1 MTAHQIAWCSESFS
15 SLISKDRRQG
25 LGARDQEVRS
35 SGPPTPDPQHPS
47 MVQAKKALA
56 KKTRTRKARAVS
68 SGRSTDYQNFIG
80 GRWVP
85 SRSGEWIENRNP
97 ADVRDVVGRFP
108 LSTKE
113 DVDAAVMAAGEAFN
127 HWRRTPAPRRAEILF
142 RLGEILIRDKE
153 KYTADMTREM
163 GKVLKEA
170 GGDVQEAIDCTYYA
184 AGEGRR
190 LHGFTTPAEM
200 PNKFAMCVRQPV
212 GLCGLITPWNFPMAI
227 PSWKLMPALVCG
239 NTVVIKPAEE
249 TPLSTYN
256 LVKACEEAGVP
267 PGVVNLVMG
276 RGSVVGT
283 RMTSHPSLRL
293 ISMTG
298 STETGRVI
306 ASACAE
312 RNAICSLEMG
322 GKNAI
327 IIMDDADI
335 DNAIEGAVWGAFGT
349 SGQRC
354 TASSRLIVH
363 KRVYLQFV
371 KKLAERAKALRVGN
385 GADPQTDVGPVVNED
400 AVHKIMD
407 YIDIGQNE
415 DGATLACGGHHLTKG
430 DYARGYFIAP
440 TVFTDVTPDMR
451 VAQEE
456 IFGPVT
462 SVIPTNSLDE
472 AIEIANGVRYGL
484 SAAIYTQDVNRAF
497 HAMNETYTG
506 IFYVNA
512 STIGAEVHLPFGGT
526 KATGNGHREAGTQVL
541 DIFSEWKSVYF
552 DYSGKLQRAQI
563 DEVEV

>member
-1 MTAHQIAWCSESFS
+1 MA
-15 SLISKDRRQG
+15 
-25 LGARDQEVRS
+25 
-35 SGPPTPDPQHPS
+35 
-47 MVQAKKALA
+47 QAKKALA
-56 KKTRTRKARAVS
+56 RKSRAA
-68 SGRSTDYQNFIG
+68 STSKQTKAYHNYIG

-85 SRSGEWIENRNP
+85 GSGGDWSENRNP
-97 ADVRDVVGRFP
+97 ADTRDVIGRFP
-108 LSTKE
+108 HSTAKDTE
-113 DVDAAVMAAGEAFN
+113 DAIAAAGEAFDA
-127 HWRRTPAPRRAEILF
+127 WRQTPAPRRAELLF
-142 RLGEILIRDKE
+142 RAGEILIRDKE
-153 KYTADMTREM
+153 QYTRDMTREM

-200 PNKFAMCVRQPV
+200 PNKFAMCVRQPI

-239 NTVVIKPAEE
+239 NTVVIKPAED

-256 LVKACEEAGVP
+256 LVKACEGAGIP

-276 RGSVVGT
+276 QGSVVGK
-283 RMTSHPSLRL
+283 RLTSHPSLRL
-293 ISMTG
+293 ISLTG
-298 STETGRVI
+298 STETGRIV

-327 IIMDDADI
+327 IVMDDADV

-363 KRVYLQFV
+363 KKVYKEFSR
-371 KKLAERAKALRVGN
+371 KLAERAKAMRIGN
-385 GADPQTDVGPVVNED
+385 GADPKVDVGPVINQD
-400 AVHKIMD
+400 AVEKIMG
-407 YIDIGQNE
+407 YIDIGQKE

-430 DYARGYFIAP
+430 DYAHGYFIEP

-451 VAQEE
+451 IAQEE

-462 SVIPTNSLDE
+462 SVIPTKSLDE
-472 AIEIANGVRYGL
+472 AIEIANGVQYGL

-541 DIFSEWKSVYF
+541 DIFSEWKSIYV

-563 DEVEV
+563 DNKKAIG